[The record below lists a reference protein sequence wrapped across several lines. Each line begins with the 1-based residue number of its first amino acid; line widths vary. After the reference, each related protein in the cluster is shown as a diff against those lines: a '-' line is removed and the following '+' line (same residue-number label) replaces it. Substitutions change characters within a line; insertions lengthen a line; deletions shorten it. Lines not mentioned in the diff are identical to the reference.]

1 MLNPDDSQRH
11 RAANDSYMDSHYRK
25 DKSDCSNFISEHA
38 AKALNEGYE
47 VRRLFLNQLHSIVC
61 ETTADSLS
69 DPTFFEQL
77 CSLVLELLRDDHPA
91 IRTMC
96 FRLLRLSLFTEK
108 NLVFLLTSHVDI
120 YAVRALD
127 LQVDNE
133 MEREE
138 ALQLIVAM
146 MSVYQHSHLKR
157 LIEFS
162 ASQQE
167 GKKYAFPKS
176 VMQPVIALALRVI
189 CSPNAKESSNVCK
202 KKDGNGIHTDWL
214 SLTCLEVFLEFCVL
228 EPELILNMAGTD
240 WMVRILMGTSVTS
253 RRVASVVAH
262 IFVSWLDEPKLRTKG
277 KLHLVLE
284 QIFAPLVEFGFFQ
297 KNLSST
303 EKGERIVEAAIHNF
317 SQTFLCILRS
327 WPGLFSCAAIGPNST
342 VIATSPFRL
351 LEYLGLGTV
360 SDSNISRIRDMI
372 VNICCDF
379 MDMPYASLNFDSWPD
394 VLEYCASITVPDIF
408 RSSLKS
414 DFVLAQSEMLV
425 EADKIRHVDLI
436 ASFRSVAGFVLINAG
451 LLQSLARLI
460 VSEPDSR
467 SGLKATLFLSDVLRM
482 ATSVMPSGW
491 RAAIHSM
498 PTLVQSAC
506 ETLAQSKAAAAVHGY
521 YDPNNADRFTFFN
534 SEFSFPLFFLSRN
547 AIHPYDS
554 SLQSFIDDTSG
565 GGNGDINWESTALLL
580 ARISSDMK
588 EIGKSSV
595 LDAIWSDSS
604 LQSFI
609 DDTSG
614 GGNGDINWESTALLL
629 ARISSDMKEIG
640 KSSVL
645 DAIWSTFEK
654 IMVSLSPRDGG
665 HKHCRRQRF
674 PFLVA
679 QNAIVIALHFA
690 NEEEKFLHTLVRYA
704 GECCDALRQVEF
716 LYFSHTLE
724 KLCREFF

>member
-120 YAVRALD
+120 YAVRILTWLHYRALD

-498 PTLVQSAC
+498 PTLVQSA
-506 ETLAQSKAAAAVHGY
+506 
-521 YDPNNADRFTFFN
+521 
-534 SEFSFPLFFLSRN
+534 
-547 AIHPYDS
+547 YDS